1 MPKLKTHIPV
11 FRAMKQKGCFVTTTL
26 CGVFSQ
32 ARDAVADRNVADDS
46 NPVTCKVCLRIQ
58 SQPNHWRHKNI
69 LTPAD
74 IDAGI

>member
-11 FRAMKQKGCFVTTTL
+11 FRAMRQKGCFVTTTL

-32 ARDAVADRNVADDS
+32 AKDAESERNVADES
-46 NPVTCKVCLRIQ
+46 NPVNCKACLRIQ
-58 SQPNHWRHKNI
+58 NQPNHWRNKNI
-69 LTPAD
+69 LTQAD

>member
-1 MPKLKTHIPV
+1 MTKLKIHIPV

-32 ARDAVADRNVADDS
+32 DRDAEADRNVADES
-46 NPVTCKVCLRIQ
+46 NPVNCKVCLRIQ
-58 SQPNHWRHKNI
+58 SQPNHWRNKNI

-74 IDAGI
+74 IDAGM